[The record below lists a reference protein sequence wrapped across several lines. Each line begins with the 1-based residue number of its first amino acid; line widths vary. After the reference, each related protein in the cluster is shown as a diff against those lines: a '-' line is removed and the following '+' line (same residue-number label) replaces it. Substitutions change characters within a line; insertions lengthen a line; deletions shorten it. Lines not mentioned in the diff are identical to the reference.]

1 MKKIAAVFCT
11 LLIPA
16 LLFLL
21 VWQSSSYSRLERE
34 LQMFERQQTELV
46 SANRRLISQISVLS
60 SPERIERVAIT
71 TLGMRKA
78 TPSEILRIELKKGDL
93 GG

>member
-1 MKKIAAVFCT
+1 MKKIAAVLCT

-16 LLFLL
+16 LLFSL
-21 VWQSSSYSRLERE
+21 VWQSSRYSRLERE
-34 LQMFERQQTELV
+34 LQMYERQQTELV

-60 SPERIERVAIT
+60 SPERIERVAIDK
-71 TLGMRKA
+71 LGMRKA
-78 TPSEILRIELKKGDL
+78 APSEILRIELKKGDL